1 MIGSHFNFY
10 DLSQIQEIE
19 TPEVYDNSPVIISCF
34 GADKGTED
42 MVALSG
48 KDFISMYGEPNFKNY
63 GQNSVQ
69 TRRVID
75 AGGIIL
81 GKRVVADDALLA
93 HAIVTANLYQT
104 STQKTDTS
112 GNKLYIGDD
121 GELVTSEQDDE
132 GGTREP
138 AMEVTAHVSYSIS
151 SVSSGIKNI
160 DYLKEVMKNGK
171 KSETKNVGTEEKPV
185 NVEVFS
191 YPIFA
196 ITDIGRGVSAK
207 RFRIVPENKLSKN
220 LTYMYYT
227 MSIIEDGEA
236 TEKITFT
243 MVPDIVSGTKCL
255 DLNTI
260 AGANLKLAKAYQ
272 DEDNMSDFITK
283 LSEFSEIDEDDLM
296 ENDLI
301 FGTNRK
307 GIKYSSID
315 VNLEDVDFTLVSGIE
330 LIGGSNGYFGTSPEL
345 EKTKTI
351 AEESPVTVR
360 ERYYQQMEE
369 FYDGTFTDE
378 IYDLDSYQIDACFD
392 ACFPIELKEKILQ
405 LADYRND
412 FEFFRD
418 FNLDC
423 ISMDVINNYREKLTR
438 SIHAVDYCQA
448 YDVIDPYS
456 KKQIT
461 VSIMFSLAPMLTNHI
476 RLNRNVPFAGQRNNA
491 IIDEII
497 TGTLNFK
504 PRVTPLVN
512 DKDELEDLRVN
523 FGSYY
528 KDDFTLETV
537 YTSQE
542 DYTQLSFANNVLAM
556 QEVIKALRVYFPIKR
571 YAYITSMQDLDAYTA
586 DINAMLDQFRSN
598 FSELEFVYTGDQVH
612 LDNKIYKAMLSY
624 RFNNFIQAELV
635 DAYALPT
642 QMS

>member
-34 GADKGTED
+34 GADKGTEK

-48 KDFISMYGEPNFKNY
+48 KDFISMYGEPSYKKY

-69 TRRVID
+69 TRRIID

-81 GKRVVADDALLA
+81 GKRVVADDAKLA
-93 HAIVTANLYQT
+93 HAIVTANIYQT
-104 STQKTDTS
+104 STQKTDAA
-112 GNKLYIGDD
+112 GQKLYIGDD
-121 GELVTSEQDDE
+121 GALVTTEQDDLGE
-132 GGTREP
+132 NREP
-138 AMEVTAHVSYSIS
+138 AMDITAHVSYSIS
-151 SVSSGIKNI
+151 SVSDGIKDI
-160 DYLKEVMKNGK
+160 DDLKETMKTNK
-171 KSETKNVGTEEKPV
+171 KSENKNVGTEESPV
-185 NVEVFS
+185 NTNVFS
-191 YPIFA
+191 YPLFA

-227 MSIIEDGEA
+227 LSIIEDGE
-236 TEKITFT
+236 TTDNITFS
-243 MVPDIVSGTKCL
+243 MIPDLISRGVCL
-255 DLNTI
+255 DLNSVGK
-260 AGANLKLAKAYQ
+260 ASLKLAQAYQ
-272 DEDNMSDFITK
+272 DEDNMHEFIAK
-283 LSEFSEIDEDDLM
+283 LSELSDIDETDLL

-307 GIKYSSID
+307 GNKYPTID
-315 VNLEDVDFTLVSGIE
+315 VNLEDVDFSLVQGIE
-330 LIGGSNGYFGTSPEL
+330 IVGGDNGYFGDSPETTTT
-345 EKTKTI
+345 EISGDKNHT
-351 AEESPVTVR
+351 TVK
-360 ERYYQQMEE
+360 ERFYDQMVE
-369 FYDGTFTDE
+369 FYNGTFTDD

-392 ACFPIELKEKILQ
+392 ACFPDDLKEKILE
-405 LADYRND
+405 LADFRND

-423 ISMDVINNYREKLTR
+423 TSMDVVAAYRDKYTR
-438 SIHAVDYCQA
+438 SIHAADYCQA

-461 VSIMFSLAPMLTNHI
+461 VSIMFSLAPMLTEHI
-476 RLNRNVPFAGQRNNA
+476 RTNRSAPFAGQRNNA

-497 TGTLNFK
+497 EGTLNFK

-528 KDDFTLETV
+528 KDDFTIETL

-542 DYTQLSFANNVLAM
+542 DYTQLSYVNNVLCM
-556 QEVIKALRVYFPIKR
+556 QQVVKALRVYFPIVR
-571 YAYITSMQDLDAYTA
+571 YAVITSSDDIDGYTA
-586 DINAMLDQFRSN
+586 DVNAMLDNYRSN
-598 FSELEFVYTGDQVH
+598 FSDLEFVYTGDQVH

-624 RFNNFIQAELV
+624 RFNNFIQAELI

>member
-10 DLSQIQEIE
+10 DLSQIQEVE

-121 GELVTSEQDDE
+121 GELVTSEQDAE
-132 GGTREP
+132 GVTREP

-171 KSETKNVGTEEKPV
+171 KSETKNVGTEEEPV

-260 AGANLKLAKAYQ
+260 AGANLKLAKVYQ

-461 VSIMFSLAPMLTNHI
+461 VSIMFSLAPMLTSHI

-571 YAYITSMQDLDAYTA
+571 YAYITSSQDLDAYTA
-586 DINAMLDQFRSN
+586 DINTMLDQFRSN

>member
-10 DLSQIQEIE
+10 DLSQIQEVE

-121 GELVTSEQDDE
+121 GELVTSEQDTE
-132 GGTREP
+132 GVTREP

-171 KSETKNVGTEEKPV
+171 KSETKNVGTEEEPV

-461 VSIMFSLAPMLTNHI
+461 VSIMFSLAPMLTSHI

-571 YAYITSMQDLDAYTA
+571 YAYITSAQDLDAYTS
-586 DINAMLDQFRSN
+586 DINTMLDQFRSN
-598 FSELEFVYTGDQVH
+598 FSELEFVYTGDQVY

>member
-1 MIGSHFNFY
+1 
-10 DLSQIQEIE
+10 
-19 TPEVYDNSPVIISCF
+19 
-34 GADKGTED
+34 
-42 MVALSG
+42 
-48 KDFISMYGEPNFKNY
+48 
-63 GQNSVQ
+63 
-69 TRRVID
+69 
-75 AGGIIL
+75 
-81 GKRVVADDALLA
+81 
-93 HAIVTANLYQT
+93 
-104 STQKTDTS
+104 
-112 GNKLYIGDD
+112 
-121 GELVTSEQDDE
+121 
-132 GGTREP
+132 
-138 AMEVTAHVSYSIS
+138 
-151 SVSSGIKNI
+151 
-160 DYLKEVMKNGK
+160 
-171 KSETKNVGTEEKPV
+171 
-185 NVEVFS
+185 
-191 YPIFA
+191 
-196 ITDIGRGVSAK
+196 
-207 RFRIVPENKLSKN
+207 
-220 LTYMYYT
+220 
-227 MSIIEDGEA
+227 
-236 TEKITFT
+236 
-243 MVPDIVSGTKCL
+243 
-255 DLNTI
+255 
-260 AGANLKLAKAYQ
+260 
-272 DEDNMSDFITK
+272 
-283 LSEFSEIDEDDLM
+283 M

-351 AEESPVTVR
+351 AKESPVTVR

-461 VSIMFSLAPMLTNHI
+461 VSIMFSLAPMLTSHI

-571 YAYITSMQDLDAYTA
+571 YAYITSSQDLDAYTS
-586 DINAMLDQFRSN
+586 DINTMLDQFRSN

>member
-10 DLSQIQEIE
+10 DLSQIQEVE

-121 GELVTSEQDDE
+121 GELVTSEQDAE
-132 GGTREP
+132 GVTREP

-171 KSETKNVGTEEKPV
+171 KSETKNVGTEEEPV

-260 AGANLKLAKAYQ
+260 AGANLKLAKVYQ
-272 DEDNMSDFITK
+272 DEDNISDFITK

-351 AEESPVTVR
+351 AEGSPVTVR

-461 VSIMFSLAPMLTNHI
+461 VSIMFSLAPMLTSHI

-571 YAYITSMQDLDAYTA
+571 YAYITSSQDLDAYTA
-586 DINAMLDQFRSN
+586 DINTMLDQFRSN

-624 RFNNFIQAELV
+624 KFNNFIQAELV